1 MDKPLKWEVFAFVD
15 MNADTPFGRRG
26 SEEASKS
33 TENPIEYVDRA
44 EIAEILR
51 ISQRYVSKL
60 MREGMLPYYK
70 LGKSVR
76 FRVSE
81 VVDHM
86 LVYRLGPPTVAS
98 PNEPPQTNG
107 ETSSEPISVD
117 DQRARELITIIEE
130 SNNPD
135 AVESAKASL
144 FSEKGVHYE

>member
-1 MDKPLKWEVFAFVD
+1 MY
-15 MNADTPFGRRG
+15 ADTPFGRRG

-44 EIAEILR
+44 EIAKILR
-51 ISQRYVSKL
+51 VSERYVSKL
-60 MREGMLPYYK
+60 MREGKLPYYK

-86 LVYRLGPPTVAS
+86 QVYRLGPPTVAS
-98 PNEPPQTNG
+98 SNEPPQSNG
-107 ETSSEPISVD
+107 GSPSSEPGSVYD
-117 DQRARELITIIEE
+117 ERTRELLVIIEE
-130 SNNPD
+130 SNNLD

>member
-1 MDKPLKWEVFAFVD
+1 

-26 SEEASKS
+26 SEEAPKS
-33 TENPIEYVDRA
+33 TENPVEYVDRA
-44 EIAEILR
+44 EIAKILR

-86 LVYRLGPPTVAS
+86 RVYRLGPPTVAS